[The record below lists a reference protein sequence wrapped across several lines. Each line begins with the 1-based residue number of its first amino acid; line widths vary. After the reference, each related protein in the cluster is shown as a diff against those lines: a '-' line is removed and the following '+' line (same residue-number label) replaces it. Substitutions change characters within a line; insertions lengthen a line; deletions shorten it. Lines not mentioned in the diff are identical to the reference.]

1 MSFVF
6 SARKCNANDA
16 HHFCCR
22 DRDDDNKC
30 DENEGFCNEDEEC
43 KEGLVCG
50 HWNCP
55 DGFPTYFMPHRRKR
69 SGRFVEYDEYGEYN
83 EYGDGGWGCCFYDDS
98 GKCTNYIIK

>member
-6 SARKCNANDA
+6 SARKCNANDT

-30 DENEGFCNEDEEC
+30 DENEGFCKEDEEC

-50 HWNCP
+50 HCNCP
-55 DGFPTYFMPHRRKR
+55 DGFPTYCMRHRRKR

-83 EYGDGGWGCCFYDDS
+83 EYGDGGSRLFEHYS
-98 GKCTNYIIK
+98 PSEPRKI